1 MASRWFASLP
11 NFITIGRLLLT
22 PVAIVMVSEESWRA
36 AFFIFV
42 LAGVSD
48 ALDGWLA
55 KTYSLQSELG
65 AVLDPLA
72 DKALIVSV
80 YVTLAIQGVL
90 PPWLAIMVVSRDLLI
105 IGAVAVAWLVSR
117 PFEVRPHPVSKATT
131 LFQLVLARAALAI
144 QVFRWRF
151 PALEVALLGLVC
163 ALTIASA
170 SVYLWFWIKH
180 MRP

>member
-1 MASRWFASLP
+1 MAFDWFASLP
-11 NFITIGRLLLT
+11 NLITIGRLLLT
-22 PVAIVMVSEESWRA
+22 PLVIVMIVYGDWSV
-36 AFFIFV
+36 AFALFATAS
-42 LAGVSD
+42 LSD

-55 KTYSLQSELG
+55 RSFRLQSELG

-131 LFQLVLARAALAI
+131 LFQLVLAGAALAI